1 MSMKVRRLGR
11 DTLDL
16 LLLIFLLG
24 GAVVAL
30 LGAEFFPTELAGTV
44 EPIAQGPSFRHI
56 LGTDTLGRDM
66 LARLLEGMRTTM
78 GVGIGATLLAIILGS
93 IYGGLA
99 GLAGP
104 RTDEAMMRGV
114 DVGFAL
120 PYMFLVILLVS
131 FFGRSM
137 TLLFIALGLVA
148 WLPLARVVRA
158 GVRNLR
164 HEPFLEAARMMG
176 GSHGYV
182 LRAHLF
188 PQLGTPLVV
197 YATLMLPVVMMQEA
211 FLSFLGLGVK
221 PPMASWGTL
230 VAEGVERM
238 ETAPWILIV
247 AGGSLALW
255 LIGLHLA
262 GDRLARRLN
271 VHRTTGTPEKI
282 MAVGPAP
289 DGQDQ
294 EDGGAAS

>member
-16 LLLIFLLG
+16 LLLVFLLG

-30 LGAEFFPTELAGTV
+30 LGAELFHAELAGTV
-44 EPIAQGPSFRHI
+44 EPIAQGPSLRHI
-56 LGTDTLGRDM
+56 LGTDSLGRDM
-66 LARLLEGMRTTM
+66 AARLLEGMRTTM

-114 DVGFAL
+114 DVCFSL

-131 FFGRSM
+131 LFGRSM

-176 GSHGYV
+176 GSQGYV

-188 PQLGTPLVV
+188 PQLGAPLVV

-211 FLSFLGLGVK
+211 FLSFLGLGVM
-221 PPMASWGTL
+221 PPTASWGTL
-230 VAEGVERM
+230 VAEGVVRM
-238 ETAPWILIV
+238 ETAPWILLV

-271 VHRTTGTPEKI
+271 VHRTTGTPEKTTV
-282 MAVGPAP
+282 AGPVP
-289 DGQDQ
+289 DAQD
-294 EDGGAAS
+294 EADGGAAS